1 MIFCRSQ
8 LSLLSR
14 WEFCVCGFFFK
25 ILKFYNLL
33 PVMCT
38 EILKTRS
45 LFRNERLILAAGLLP
60 EESLQLSS
68 LSEGN
73 KNTCPGICLLP
84 GRTGSRYQHPMPDQE
99 EGELELWTFTAV
111 AWIQYMTGELRS
123 SQSCGQKQREPA
135 RTDFWGLPW
144 WSSS

>member
-1 MIFCRSQ
+1 M
-8 LSLLSR
+8 
-14 WEFCVCGFFFK
+14 CVVFFFK